1 MIIFKKKN
9 KENQQQMQEYVE
21 LNVTKGSELE
31 TQIKMISL
39 TKEELSSLKKFQP
52 FVIDHIDT
60 IVDHFYKNL
69 EHEPSLIS
77 LINNKSSIE
86 RLKITLRRHIIEIF
100 DGVINNEYVDKR
112 IKIAHIH
119 VKIGL
124 KTKWYMC
131 GFQDILYTLRQLVSQ
146 YSTST
151 EESFTILSAITKIIN
166 LEQQIVLEAYDTES
180 VRLQRI
186 VEEQKISLRENV
198 ASASQNL
205 AAISEETNA
214 SFQQLNEKSKEIA
227 IHAKSGSEL
236 SELAEK
242 RASIGKE
249 QIHKQNI
256 SMNYINQSVSDI
268 SKDVKLF
275 LDILNQMQDIV
286 NIVTNIADQTNLLS
300 LNAAIEAARAG
311 EHGRGFSV
319 VAGEVRNLA
328 EETKR
333 SVSNV
338 SSLIT
343 NTNVQVEKLKTS
355 LEKIS
360 QAVKEGNES
369 MNETQEHFEEIA
381 QTMMKTKVQNSKIE
395 KELESFV
402 LLVREIGKAFEEV
415 AMSADNLTMDA
426 QDMN

>member
-1 MIIFKKKN
+1 M
-9 KENQQQMQEYVE
+9 
-21 LNVTKGSELE
+21 
-31 TQIKMISL
+31 
-39 TKEELSSLKKFQP
+39 
-52 FVIDHIDT
+52 
-60 IVDHFYKNL
+60 
-69 EHEPSLIS
+69 
-77 LINNKSSIE
+77 
-86 RLKITLRRHIIEIF
+86 
-100 DGVINNEYVDKR
+100 
-112 IKIAHIH
+112 
-119 VKIGL
+119 
-124 KTKWYMC
+124 
-131 GFQDILYTLRQLVSQ
+131 
-146 YSTST
+146 
-151 EESFTILSAITKIIN
+151 
-166 LEQQIVLEAYDTES
+166 
-180 VRLQRI
+180 
-186 VEEQKISLRENV
+186 
-198 ASASQNL
+198 
-205 AAISEETNA
+205 
-214 SFQQLNEKSKEIA
+214 
-227 IHAKSGSEL
+227 
-236 SELAEK
+236 
-242 RASIGKE
+242 
-249 QIHKQNI
+249 HKQNI